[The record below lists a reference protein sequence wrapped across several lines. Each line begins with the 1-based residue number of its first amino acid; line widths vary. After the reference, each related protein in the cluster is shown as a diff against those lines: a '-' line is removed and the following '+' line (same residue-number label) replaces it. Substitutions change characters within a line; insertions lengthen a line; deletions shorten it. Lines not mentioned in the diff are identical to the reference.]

1 MHTDN
6 KTQLPLVIYDCFT
19 NQRFGGNIGGI
30 VMNAGALQTD
40 QMQSIAREINAAVTG
55 FVTDQNGSEIT
66 VRFFMPGAEIAMCG
80 HVAVG
85 LFTHLYAQ
93 DQAITDY
100 TMKANAGDI
109 KLRINAC
116 DGGLPNVMMQL
127 SAPTAHDNAVDLNA
141 LSAALGLPSS
151 SIGVRAPIGIA
162 DAGLKHICV
171 HLADLSDVQGLTPD
185 FQKLGDVCR
194 ASDVH
199 TVACF
204 SMETDNAENTLH
216 IRDFC
221 PALGVDEVPASG
233 TTNAALTGYLLEHG
247 LIPTQSHRILAE
259 QGSEIGRPSLICS
272 EIIVRDSKIK
282 ELWVGGQ
289 AVASIQGMLL
299 G

>member
-6 KTQLPLVIYDCFT
+6 KTQLPLVIYDCLT

-30 VMNAGALQTD
+30 VLDAGALQTD
-40 QMQSIAREINAAVTG
+40 QMQSIAREINAPVTG
-55 FVTDQNGSEIT
+55 FVTEQNHSEIS

-93 DQAITDY
+93 DQNITDY
-100 TMKANAGDI
+100 IMKAGAGDI
-109 KLRINAC
+109 KLRINAS

-127 SAPTAHDNAVDLNA
+127 STPTAPDGAVDLNA
-141 LSAALGLPSS
+141 LSAALGIPPS
-151 SIGVRAPIGIA
+151 SIGIRAPVGIA
-162 DAGLKHICV
+162 EAGLKHICV
-171 HLADLSDVQGLTPD
+171 HLAGLSDVQCLTPD

-204 SMETDNAENTLH
+204 SMETENAENTLH
-216 IRDFC
+216 VRDFC

-233 TTNAALTGYLLEHG
+233 TTNAALTGYLLQHG
-247 LIPTQSHRILAE
+247 FIAAKSQKILAE

-272 EIIVRDSKIK
+272 EIMVQDGKID

-289 AVASIQGMLL
+289 AVASIKGVLIS
-299 G
+299 

>member
-1 MHTDN
+1 MHTDS
-6 KTQLPLVIYDCFT
+6 KTQLPIVIYDCFT

-30 VMNAGALQTD
+30 VLDAGALQTD

-85 LFTHLYAQ
+85 LFTHFYTQ
-93 DQAITDY
+93 DQTITDY
-100 TMKANAGDI
+100 IMKASAGDI
-109 KLRINAC
+109 NLRIDAG

-127 SAPTAHDNAVDLNA
+127 SAPTAPDGAIDLNA
-141 LSAALGLPSS
+141 LSAALGIPPSS
-151 SIGVRAPIGIA
+151 ISLRAPVGIA
-162 DAGLKHICV
+162 DAGLKHICI
-171 HLADLSDVQGLTPD
+171 HLADLSDVQNLTPD

-199 TVACF
+199 TVVCF
-204 SMETDNAENTLH
+204 SMDTENAGNTLH
-216 IRDFC
+216 VRDFC
-221 PALGVDEVPASG
+221 PALGVNEVPASG
-233 TTNAALTGYLLEHG
+233 TTNAALTGHLLQHG
-247 LIPTQSHRILAE
+247 FIAAESQKILAE

-272 EIIVRDSKIK
+272 EIMVRDGKID

-289 AVASIQGMLL
+289 AVASIKGELL